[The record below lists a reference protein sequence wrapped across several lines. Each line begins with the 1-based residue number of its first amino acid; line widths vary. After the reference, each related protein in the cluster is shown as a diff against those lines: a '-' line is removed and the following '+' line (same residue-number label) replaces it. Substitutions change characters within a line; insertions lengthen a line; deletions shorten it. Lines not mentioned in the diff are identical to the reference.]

1 MEIPTLENRYPAR
14 LPADG
19 FRRCRPAPAADPALL
34 LWNGDLAA
42 ELGMGAEWPD
52 HPDAGRLWTG
62 TALPDGSVPIA
73 LAYAGHQFGRPVPRL
88 GDGRAVVLG
97 QLTDGAGRHHDLQLK
112 GSGPTPFSRGGDGR
126 AALGPVLREF
136 VVSEA
141 MHALGIPTTRAL
153 AAATTGETIDR
164 QFGPEPGAVLTRVA
178 LSHLRFGSFEYYAHR
193 GDTAGLRCLA
203 DTTIDWHFPALRSQ
217 PAPIRYLALLRAVM
231 ERTAAL
237 VNEWLRVGFIHG
249 VMNTDNMTLS
259 GETLDYGPCAF
270 MDHFR
275 PDRVYSSVDRAG
287 RYAWNQQPRMA
298 HWNLARL
305 AECLLPL
312 LDEDD
317 NAAIDAAE
325 TVLGEYTDCFASGHN
340 HMLARKLGLAGAGD
354 DPECAGEAEAE
365 LGERLLAIMAR
376 HEADFTNTWQV
387 LMKAPPDDR
396 EQILRMREWF
406 DEDEEVDAWMAEYA
420 ARVRALGI
428 DEAARMRHMTAA
440 NPAIIPRNHRVEMA
454 LEAARGGDLAPIQR
468 LIDALRTPYRSPA
481 GFPELTLPPEPR
493 EIVPATFCGT

>member
-1 MEIPTLENRYPAR
+1 MEIPTLENRYPTH
-14 LPADG
+14 LPDDG
-19 FRRCRPAPAADPALL
+19 FRRCQPAPAADPALL

-42 ELGMGAEWPD
+42 ELGMGTEWPD
-52 HPDAGRLWTG
+52 NPDAGRLWTG
-62 TALPDGSVPIA
+62 TELPGGSVPIA

-97 QLTDGAGRHHDLQLK
+97 QLTDRAGQRHDLQLK

-141 MHALGIPTTRAL
+141 MHTLGIPTTRAL
-153 AAATTGETIDR
+153 AAATTGETVQR

-178 LSHLRFGSFEYYAHR
+178 ASHLRFGSFEYYAHR

-203 DTTIDWHFPALRSQ
+203 DTAIRWHFPALRAQ
-217 PAPIRYLALLRAVM
+217 PAPMRYLALLRAVM

-275 PDRVYSSVDRAG
+275 PDRVYSSVDRDG

-298 HWNLARL
+298 HWNLVRL

-312 LDEDD
+312 VDEEDD
-317 NAAIDAAE
+317 AAVEAAE
-325 TVLGEYTDCFASGHN
+325 AVLGEYADLFAIGHS
-340 HMLARKLGLAGAGD
+340 HMLARKLGLAGTEDAPGGSGTV
-354 DPECAGEAEAE
+354 ESE
-365 LGERLLAIMAR
+365 LGERMLAFMAR
-376 HEADFTNTWQV
+376 HGADFTNTWQ
-387 LMKAPPDDR
+387 LLLKAPPDDHD
-396 EQILRMREWF
+396 QRMRVREWF
-406 DEDEEVDAWMAEYA
+406 DHDEEVDAWMAEYG
-420 ARVRALGI
+420 ARLHALGI
-428 DEAARMRHMTAA
+428 DEAVRVRRMTAA
-440 NPAIIPRNHRVEMA
+440 NPVIIPRNHRVEMA
-454 LEAARGGDLAPIQR
+454 LEAAREGDLAPIRR
-468 LIDALRTPYRSPA
+468 LIDALRTPYRSPS

>member
-1 MEIPTLENRYPAR
+1 MEIPTLENRYPAH

-19 FRRCRPAPAADPALL
+19 FRRCEPVAAADPELL
-34 LWNGDLAA
+34 LWNRDLAA
-42 ELGMGAEWPD
+42 ELGIDNESPD
-52 HPDAGRLWTG
+52 SQRTARLWTG
-62 TALPDGSVPIA
+62 TELPEGTVPIA
-73 LAYAGHQFGRPVPRL
+73 LAYAGHQFGQPVPQL

-97 QLTDGAGRHHDLQLK
+97 QLTDRSGRRHDLQLK

-153 AAATTGETIDR
+153 AATTTGETVHR

-178 LSHLRFGSFEYYAHR
+178 ASHLRFGSFEYYAHR

-203 DTTIDWHFPALRSQ
+203 DTTIEWHFPALRAQ
-217 PAPIRYLALLRAVM
+217 PAPTRYLALLRAVM
-231 ERTAAL
+231 ERTATL

-275 PDRVYSSVDRAG
+275 PDRVYSSVDRHG

-317 NAAIDAAE
+317 NAAVDAAE
-325 TVLGEYTDCFASGHN
+325 AVLGEYPDRFAIGHD
-340 HMLARKLGLAGAGD
+340 HMLARKLGLAATED
-354 DPECAGEAEAE
+354 DPRCAGSTVSE
-365 LGERLLAIMAR
+365 LGERLLALMAR
-376 HEADFTNTWQV
+376 HEVDFTNTWRL
-387 LMKAPPDDR
+387 LMQGPPDNR
-396 EQILRMREWF
+396 EQVERLREWF
-406 DEDEEVDAWMAEYA
+406 DHDEGVEDWLADYAGHLRAQGIEET
-420 ARVRALGI
+420 ARI
-428 DEAARMRHMTAA
+428 RHMTAA
-440 NPAIIPRNHRVEMA
+440 NPAVIPRNHRVEMA
-454 LEAARGGDLAPIQR
+454 LEAARGGDLAPTRR
-468 LIDALRTPYRSPA
+468 LIDALQTPYQSPE
-481 GFPELTLPPEPR
+481 GFPELALPPGPR